1 MHGRRMSQGRAWL
14 GTREVLLLGR
24 GSLWDLLSILQKAN
38 GEATETPLA
47 VSCPV
52 SPIPPPSRGSD
63 LCQALQRALTW
74 GASGWCHQ
82 PLAARVRAVPTP
94 LAWKGLACVPR
105 HEFLVKWRVSSGF
118 LQDSELCVCVC
129 VRWGDVLKSL
139 RWEEAGWVLEP
150 VKVSVGQVCAWRGEG
165 ASRRCFVN
173 WHLVVFSKDV
183 GNVCQHLVRVCVVF
197 GECVLQSRVC
207 ASVYCVRGW
216 YHGGVLL

>member
-1 MHGRRMSQGRAWL
+1 METAPGSSGRAGNWAGPERRTL
-14 GTREVLLLGR
+14 RCFQVPGPRREEEPDAWKADESGQGLARHQRGVLLGR
-24 GSLWDLLSILQKAN
+24 GVLWDLLSILQKAY

-94 LAWKGLACVPR
+94 LAWKGLACVPG

-129 VRWGDVLKSL
+129 VLWGDV
-139 RWEEAGWVLEP
+139 
-150 VKVSVGQVCAWRGEG
+150 
-165 ASRRCFVN
+165 
-173 WHLVVFSKDV
+173 
-183 GNVCQHLVRVCVVF
+183 
-197 GECVLQSRVC
+197 
-207 ASVYCVRGW
+207 YT
-216 YHGGVLL
+216 